1 MNSVSLPAYAK
12 VNLFLG
18 ILGKRSDGYHELWTL
33 FERVGLADEV
43 TVRRLPGTQVQF
55 RCESPEVPQDGSNL
69 AVRAAQAYR
78 EASGWSDGVEIT
90 LVKRIPAG
98 AGMGGG
104 SSNAAA
110 VLLALQRLTGAA
122 AATDSLVNCAR
133 SLGSDVPFFLADCS
147 FGLGRGRGDEIEP
160 LLFHAKLWHLLV
172 TPDFPIPTQ
181 AVYQNFRLPRVEAA
195 PGASALRLTAPR
207 RDPGALLDALR
218 NGKVSSARNLLYNAL
233 EPTVEQLYPAIRRV
247 KSELESAGL
256 EKPTVSGSGSTV
268 FALCDSEAQ
277 ARSAG
282 EVLRKKHPAWRIF
295 TAETI

>member
-1 MNSVSLPAYAK
+1 MSSVTLPAYAK
-12 VNLFLG
+12 VNLFLD

-55 RCESPEVPQDGSNL
+55 RCESQEVPRDGSNL

-78 EASGWSDGVEIT
+78 ETSGWSDGVEIT
-90 LVKRIPAG
+90 LSKRIPVG

-104 SSNAAA
+104 SSDAAA
-110 VLLALQRLTGAA
+110 VLLALQRLTGGAA
-122 AATDSLVNCAR
+122 AADSLVNCAR

-160 LLFHAKLWHLLV
+160 IPLKTQLWHLLA

-181 AVYQNFRLPRVEAA
+181 AVYSAWVPPTDSPDWAPMKKALADRRVSEVRA
-195 PGASALRLTAPR
+195 
-207 RDPGALLDALR
+207 
-218 NGKVSSARNLLYNAL
+218 LLYNAL

-256 EKPTVSGSGSTV
+256 EKPMVSGSGSTV
-268 FALCDSEAQ
+268 FALCDSEDQ
-277 ARSAG
+277 
-282 EVLRKKHPAWRIF
+282 
-295 TAETI
+295 AETAAEILRTKQPNWKVFTVKTI